1 MEIWKTIAGFLS
13 LPKDEEQ
20 VKKEKVWKI
29 EEGSDFPEPRKKS
42 NGRHCLSNDDF
53 DAGKLPKPT
62 LTLPSP

>member
-1 MEIWKTIAGFLS
+1 MEIWKTIAGILS

-53 DAGKLPKPT
+53 DAGK
-62 LTLPSP
+62 